1 MDNILKLRKAII
13 DDLGSTAPRLYYNY
27 APSGATFPYSVF
39 LLDTVIGTDGMIN
52 ADLTI
57 DVADL
62 GTDDTAVETLAG
74 AIQNALDYE
83 VYFSNGIAFESYAVS
98 RSRIDEK
105 DKNIMR
111 IRLTFDI
118 RAYETIETNGGQE

>member
-27 APSGATFPYSVF
+27 APAGATFPYSVF

-118 RAYETIETNGGQE
+118 RAYETIETNGGQG